1 MHMSFQNIHIMTR
14 RRSISMLS
22 NYQQRVFW
30 LRITPG
36 IVATMHLTR
45 GPTLARVSQKN
56 KHFQCGTCH
65 KKLNTATALKTH
77 CLYVHK
83 EEITRVPN
91 ARPGRDEFGFDVVGM
106 DGIPGKS
113 THFSLVILGV
123 ESHPVIGSCAKF
135 VPV

>member
-1 MHMSFQNIHIMTR
+1 VLTFDST
-14 RRSISMLS
+14 
-22 NYQQRVFW
+22 
-30 LRITPG
+30 
-36 IVATMHLTR
+36 VALTL
-45 GPTLARVSQKN
+45 TCLQKN

-106 DGIPGKS
+106 DGIPGEK
-113 THFSLVILGV
+113 HARAHV
-123 ESHPVIGSCAKF
+123 
-135 VPV
+135 